1 MIETMFERFSGFNNS
16 VMLSA
21 EASTHGEILKNKI
34 RYEQYC
40 SIIEGVPHS
49 ELSTDRQVEVTARWE
64 RILDA
69 DVNNFQHNV
78 VTALIGR
85 CVCKLDGC
93 SDEVTETVELLSLV
107 HDLPEAIS
115 GDITYD
121 DAQKL
126 GIDGHRRDNRTLGE
140 MLTEEDFPTIN
151 HEIAEEIE
159 AHLNDSKQKQP
170 ESEVGQ
176 EFEITERVGYVRTA
190 LIAQDVV
197 SNRSVNLINK
207 DQVHRL
213 DWLTEN
219 VLSNQVPRLIEL
231 ASSFESARWFLEV
244 CEERISEAIFRLNDD
259 TTRSERI
266 SPYYEAR
273 GDDVKSREYKWED
286 FIAAWINY
294 DMQINSDK
302 VPA

>member
-1 MIETMFERFSGFNNS
+1 MIETIFERFSEFNTS

-21 EASTHGEILKNKI
+21 EASTHGEILRDKI

-40 SIIEGVPHS
+40 SISEGLPHS
-49 ELSTDRQVEVTARWE
+49 ELSADRQIEVSTTWE
-64 RILDA
+64 GILDA

-93 SDEVTETVELLSLV
+93 SDEVADTVELLSLV

-115 GDITYD
+115 GDLTYD

-126 GIDGHRRDNRTLGE
+126 GIDGHRNDNRALGQ
-140 MLTEEDFPTIN
+140 MLIEEDFPTITP
-151 HEIAEEIE
+151 EIAAKIE
-159 AHLNDSKQKQP
+159 DYLNDSKQKQP
-170 ESEVGQ
+170 ETEVGQ
-176 EFEITERVGYVRTA
+176 EFEITERIGYVRTA

-197 SNRSVNLINK
+197 NSRSINLIDK

-219 VLSNQVPRLIEL
+219 VLSNQIPRLIEL

-259 TTRSERI
+259 KTRSERI

-273 GDDVKSREYKWED
+273 GDDVKSREYKWDD

-294 DMQINSDK
+294 DMQINSDM